1 MSGATPG
8 IVRANRSHFSA
19 NSILLIE
26 SGYEFFDHIIP
37 RYAILVEQQHEGDA
51 FVATCPDPQIM
62 GVTQSKIRWAKDNS
76 GMVDYLASDIDLL
89 GIRWSVVNEENSAHL
104 GSNSIK

>member
-1 MSGATPG
+1 MTTEALSKSKAFELDKKGRMPRRTPY

-19 NSILLIE
+19 NSILLIK
-26 SGYEFFDHIIP
+26 SSYKFFDHIIP

-62 GVTQSKIRWAKDNS
+62 GVTQSKIRWAKDDS
-76 GMVDYLASDIDLL
+76 GMVD
-89 GIRWSVVNEENSAHL
+89 
-104 GSNSIK
+104 